1 MYIMRIQN
9 RQYNSRE
16 SFAMLIL
23 FWVGSPRAVAG
34 DKLVDTCSSYPRV
47 ENPSEGWGLA
57 VPLPLCTSGGGI
69 VAGDTGCDG
78 GASGS
83 DSDEGYGSVEAT

>member
-1 MYIMRIQN
+1 
-9 RQYNSRE
+9 
-16 SFAMLIL
+16 MLIL

-57 VPLPLCTSGGGI
+57 VPLPLQAGVVSLLATL
-69 VAGDTGCDG
+69 VAMEEHPAQIQMKDMGR
-78 GASGS
+78 
-83 DSDEGYGSVEAT
+83 